1 MITSTRRLHSVNVTL
16 CNKIKTKVTHCNNK
30 RENQRIRRKLAHF
43 VGCQTLELAVFD
55 TSAVKLDGALI
66 GRIYLMKFTAIA
78 AISSIA
84 LSSATSAIAGPE
96 AEVLHWWTSGG
107 EAKSVAVLQKEFADN
122 GGTWTDMPVA
132 GGGGDA
138 AMAALRARVLS
149 GNAPTAVQLKG
160 PAIQEWYEEGVL
172 ADISSVA
179 EAQGWS
185 AVLPASI
192 AGHMKCE
199 GSWCAAP
206 VNVHRVDWIWANAS
220 VLEANGIDMPSTWDE
235 FNAAAEKLQA
245 AGIIPLAHGGQAWQ
259 DATVFEAVA
268 LGILGANG
276 FHKAFVELD
285 EETLTSDAMVAVFDQ
300 MRKMRGYVD
309 PNFSGRD
316 WNLATA
322 MVMNGEAA
330 FQIMGDWAKGEFM
343 AAGKVPGEDFLC
355 LSTPGEG
362 FLYNVDSF
370 AMFAVDGE
378 DKTQGQNLLAE
389 LIVGQNFQKVFNL
402 NKGSIPARTDV
413 ALDEFDTC
421 AHISA
426 ADMSASSLS
435 GSLLPSYAHGMALRG
450 AQSGAITDVV
460 TAHFN
465 SDMSSAEAVAQLAKA
480 VANSY

>member
-1 MITSTRRLHSVNVTL
+1 MTL
-16 CNKIKTKVTHCNNK
+16 KSA
-30 RENQRIRRKLAHF
+30 LAASA
-43 VGCQTLELAVFD
+43 AV
-55 TSAVKLDGALI
+55 
-66 GRIYLMKFTAIA
+66 
-78 AISSIA
+78 SII
-84 LSSATSAIAGPE
+84 SATAGFAGPE

-107 EAKSVAVLQKEFADN
+107 EAKSVAVLQEEFASK

-138 AMAALRARVLS
+138 AMTALRARVLS

-179 EAQGWS
+179 QANGW
-185 AVLPASI
+185 ADVLPASI

-199 GSWCAAP
+199 GTWCAAP
-206 VNVHRVDWIWANAS
+206 VNVHRIDWIWANAAI
-220 VLEANGIDMPSTWDE
+220 LEANGIAMPSTWAE

-245 AGIIPLAHGGQAWQ
+245 AGITPLAHGGQAWQ

-268 LGILGANG
+268 LGVGGAE
-276 FHKAFVELD
+276 FFQKAFVELD
-285 EETLTSDAMVAVFDQ
+285 EATLTSDTMKAVFDQ
-300 MRKMRGYVD
+300 MRTMRGFVD
-309 PNFSGRD
+309 SNFSGRD

-330 FQIMGDWAKGEFM
+330 FQIMGDWAKGEFL
-343 AAGKVPGEDFLC
+343 AAGKEPGKDFLC
-355 LSTPGEG
+355 ASTPGEG

-370 AMFAVDGE
+370 AMFDVAGD
-378 DKTQGQNLLAE
+378 DKTAGQLLLAE
-389 LIVGQNFQKVFNL
+389 LILGKNFQKVFNL

-413 ALDEFDTC
+413 ALDEFDSC
-421 AHISA
+421 AHTSA
-426 ADMSASSLS
+426 KDMADSNAG

-460 TAHFN
+460 TSHFN
-465 SDMSSAEAVAQLAKA
+465 SDMSSDDAVQMLLQA
-480 VANSY
+480 VQNSM

>member
-1 MITSTRRLHSVNVTL
+1 MTL
-16 CNKIKTKVTHCNNK
+16 KSALVAT
-30 RENQRIRRKLAHF
+30 A
-43 VGCQTLELAVFD
+43 AV
-55 TSAVKLDGALI
+55 
-66 GRIYLMKFTAIA
+66 
-78 AISSIA
+78 SII
-84 LSSATSAIAGPE
+84 SATAGFAGPE

-107 EAKSVAVLQKEFADN
+107 EAKSVAVLQEEFASK

-138 AMAALRARVLS
+138 AMTALRARVLS

-179 EAQGWS
+179 QANGW
-185 AVLPASI
+185 ADVLPASI

-199 GSWCAAP
+199 GTWCAAP
-206 VNVHRVDWIWANAS
+206 VNVHRIDWIWANAAI
-220 VLEANGIDMPSTWDE
+220 LEANGIAMPSTWAE

-245 AGIIPLAHGGQAWQ
+245 AGITPLAHGGQAWQ

-268 LGILGANG
+268 LGVGGAE
-276 FHKAFVELD
+276 FFQKAFVELD
-285 EETLTSDAMVAVFDQ
+285 EATLTSDTMKAVFDQ
-300 MRKMRGYVD
+300 MRTMRGFVD
-309 PNFSGRD
+309 SNFSGRD

-330 FQIMGDWAKGEFM
+330 FQIMGDWAKGEFL
-343 AAGKVPGEDFLC
+343 AAGKQPGKDFLC
-355 LSTPGEG
+355 ASTPGEG

-370 AMFAVDGE
+370 AMFDVAGE
-378 DKTQGQNLLAE
+378 DKTAGQLLLAE
-389 LIVGQNFQKVFNL
+389 LIVGKNFQKVFNL

-413 ALDEFDTC
+413 ALDEFDSC
-421 AHISA
+421 AHTSA
-426 ADMSASSLS
+426 KDMADSNAG

-460 TAHFN
+460 TSHFN
-465 SDMSSAEAVAQLAKA
+465 SDMSSDDAVQMLLQA
-480 VANSY
+480 VQNSM

>member
-1 MITSTRRLHSVNVTL
+1 M
-16 CNKIKTKVTHCNNK
+16 K
-30 RENQRIRRKLAHF
+30 RFALA
-43 VGCQTLELAVFD
+43 TASSLAVLAG
-55 TSAVKLDGALI
+55 TSVMAE
-66 GRIYLMKFTAIA
+66 
-78 AISSIA
+78 
-84 LSSATSAIAGPE
+84 PQ

-107 EAKSVAVLQKEFADN
+107 EAKSVAVLQEEFAAN

-138 AMAALRARVLS
+138 AMTALRARVLA

-172 ADISSVA
+172 ADISNVA
-179 EAQGWS
+179 EAEGW
-185 AVLPASI
+185 AEVLPASI
-192 AGHMKCE
+192 AAHMQCE
-199 GSWCAAP
+199 GTWCAAP
-206 VNVHRVDWIWANAS
+206 VNVHRIDWIWANADI
-220 VLEANGIDMPSTWDE
+220 LAANDIEMPTTWDE

-268 LGILGANG
+268 LGIGG
-276 FHKAFVELD
+276 PEFFKKAFVDLD
-285 EETLTSDAMVAVFDQ
+285 PETLTSDTMVQIFDQ
-300 MRKMRGYVD
+300 MRTLRGFVD
-309 PNFSGRD
+309 ENFSGRD

-330 FQIMGDWAKGEFM
+330 FQIMGDWAKGEFL

-355 LSTPGEG
+355 GSTPGDG
-362 FLYNVDSF
+362 YLYNVDSF
-370 AMFAVDGE
+370 AMFDVDGD
-378 DKTQGQNLLAE
+378 DKRAGQELLAK
-389 LIVGQNFQKVFNL
+389 LIVAPKFQEVFNL

-413 ALDEFDTC
+413 ALDKFDIC
-421 AHISA
+421 AKISA
-426 ADMSASSLS
+426 EDMGASSAN

-450 AQSGAITDVV
+450 AQAGAITDVV

-465 SDMSSAEAVAQLAKA
+465 SDMSSADAVQQLADA

>member
-1 MITSTRRLHSVNVTL
+1 MGRAMHLHSSRWATFWEEIMTL
-16 CNKIKTKVTHCNNK
+16 KSA
-30 RENQRIRRKLAHF
+30 LAASA
-43 VGCQTLELAVFD
+43 AV
-55 TSAVKLDGALI
+55 
-66 GRIYLMKFTAIA
+66 
-78 AISSIA
+78 SII
-84 LSSATSAIAGPE
+84 SATAGFAGPE

-107 EAKSVAVLQKEFADN
+107 EAKSVAVLQEEFASK

-138 AMAALRARVLS
+138 AMTALRARVLS

-179 EAQGWS
+179 QANGW
-185 AVLPASI
+185 ADVLPASI

-199 GSWCAAP
+199 GTWCAAP
-206 VNVHRVDWIWANAS
+206 VNVHRIDWIWANAAI
-220 VLEANGIDMPSTWDE
+220 LEANGIAMPTTWAE

-245 AGIIPLAHGGQAWQ
+245 AGITPLAHGGQAWQ

-268 LGILGANG
+268 LGVGGAE
-276 FHKAFVELD
+276 FFQKAFVELD
-285 EETLTSDAMVAVFDQ
+285 EATLTSDTMKAVFDQ
-300 MRKMRGYVD
+300 MRTMRGFVD
-309 PNFSGRD
+309 SNFSGRD

-330 FQIMGDWAKGEFM
+330 FQIMGDWAKGEFL
-343 AAGKVPGEDFLC
+343 AAGKEPGKDFLC
-355 LSTPGEG
+355 ASTPGEG

-370 AMFAVDGE
+370 AMFDVAGD
-378 DKTQGQNLLAE
+378 DKTAGQLLLAE
-389 LIVGQNFQKVFNL
+389 LIVGKNFQKVFNL

-413 ALDEFDTC
+413 ALDEFDSC
-421 AHISA
+421 AHTSA
-426 ADMSASSLS
+426 KDMADSNAG

-460 TAHFN
+460 TSHFN
-465 SDMSSAEAVAQLAKA
+465 SDMSSDDAVQMLLQA
-480 VANSY
+480 VQNSM

>member
-1 MITSTRRLHSVNVTL
+1 MKSV
-16 CNKIKTKVTHCNNK
+16 
-30 RENQRIRRKLAHF
+30 F
-43 VGCQTLELAVFD
+43 FGAV
-55 TSAVKLDGALI
+55 SATALI
-66 GRIYLMKFTAIA
+66 A
-78 AISSIA
+78 SSVHA
-84 LSSATSAIAGPE
+84 NPQ

-107 EAKSVAVLQKEFADN
+107 EAKSVAVLQEEFAAK

-138 AMAALRARVLS
+138 AMTALRARVLS

-172 ADISSVA
+172 ADISAVA
-179 EAQGWS
+179 EAQGW
-185 AVLPASI
+185 ADVLPASI

-199 GSWCAAP
+199 GTWCAAP
-206 VNVHRVDWIWANAS
+206 VNVHRVDWIWANAD
-220 VLEANGIDMPSTWDE
+220 VLEANGIAMPTTWDE

-268 LGILGANG
+268 LGVLGAEG
-276 FHKAFVELD
+276 FRKAFVDLD
-285 EETLTSDAMVAVFDQ
+285 MDTLKSDEMKAVFDQ
-300 MRKMRGYVD
+300 MRTMRGYVD
-309 PNFSGRD
+309 DNFSGRD

-355 LSTPGEG
+355 ASVPGDG

-370 AMFAVDGE
+370 AMFTVDGD
-378 DKTQGQNLLAE
+378 DKKAGQDLLAE

-413 ALDEFDTC
+413 SLEEFDSC
-421 AHISA
+421 AHLSA
-426 ADMSASSLS
+426 KDMTESSDN

-450 AQSGAITDVV
+450 AQAGAITDVV

-465 SDMSSAEAVAQLAKA
+465 SDMSSDEAVNMLADA
-480 VANSY
+480 VANSM

>member
-1 MITSTRRLHSVNVTL
+1 MKSY
-16 CNKIKTKVTHCNNK
+16 
-30 RENQRIRRKLAHF
+30 
-43 VGCQTLELAVFD
+43 
-55 TSAVKLDGALI
+55 AL
-66 GRIYLMKFTAIA
+66 
-78 AISSIA
+78 SIA
-84 LSSATSAIAGPE
+84 CGVALGTSGAAFAEPQ
-96 AEVLHWWTSGG
+96 AEVLHYWTSGG
-107 EAKSVAVLQKEFADN
+107 EAKSVAVLQEEFAAN

-138 AMAALRARVLS
+138 AMTALRARVLS

-172 ADISSVA
+172 ADISAVA
-179 EAQGWS
+179 EANNWE

-206 VNVHRVDWIWANAS
+206 VNVHRVDWIWANAN
-220 VLEANGIDMPSTWDE
+220 VLEANGIEMPTSWE
-235 FNAAAEKLQA
+235 AFNAAADKLQA

-268 LGILGANG
+268 LGILGAEG

-285 EETLTSDAMVAVFDQ
+285 EDTLTSDAMVATFDQ

-343 AAGKVPGEDFLC
+343 AAGKAPGADFLC
-355 LSTPGEG
+355 ASTPGDG

-370 AMFAVDGE
+370 AMFEVGGA
-378 DKTQGQNLLAE
+378 DKQAGQALLAE
-389 LIVGQNFQKVFNL
+389 LVVGKNFQKVFNL

-413 ALDEFDTC
+413 PLDEFDSC
-421 AHISA
+421 AVLSA
-426 ADMSASSLS
+426 ADMAASSDN

-450 AQSGAITDVV
+450 AQAGAITDVV

-465 SDMSSAEAVAQLAKA
+465 SDMSSADAVQMLADA
-480 VANSY
+480 VANSM

>member
-1 MITSTRRLHSVNVTL
+1 MKSYVL
-16 CNKIKTKVTHCNNK
+16 
-30 RENQRIRRKLAHF
+30 
-43 VGCQTLELAVFD
+43 
-55 TSAVKLDGALI
+55 GAAS
-66 GRIYLMKFTAIA
+66 GVAMIA
-78 AISSIA
+78 A
-84 LSSATSAIAGPE
+84 SAAYAAPE
-96 AEVLHWWTSGG
+96 AEVLHYWTSGG
-107 EAKSVAVLQKEFADN
+107 EAKSVAVLQEEFAAN

-138 AMAALRARVLS
+138 AMTALRARVLS

-172 ADISSVA
+172 ADISAVA
-179 EAQGWS
+179 EANNW
-185 AVLPASI
+185 ADVLPDSI

-199 GSWCAAP
+199 GTWCAAP
-206 VNVHRVDWIWANAS
+206 VNVHRVDWIWANAD
-220 VLEANGIDMPSTWDE
+220 VLSANGIEMPSTWDE
-235 FNAAAEKLQA
+235 FNAAAAKLQA

-268 LGILGANG
+268 LGILGADG
-276 FHKAFVELD
+276 FRSAFVDLD
-285 EETLTSDAMVAVFDQ
+285 MDTLQSDEMKAVFDQ
-300 MRKMRGYVD
+300 MRTMRGFVD
-309 PNFSGRD
+309 SNFSGRD

-355 LSTPGEG
+355 ASTPGEG

-378 DKTQGQNLLAE
+378 DKQAGQALLAE
-389 LIVGQNFQKVFNL
+389 LVVGKNFQEVFNL

-413 ALDEFDTC
+413 ALDAFDSC
-421 AHISA
+421 ALLSA
-426 ADMSASSLS
+426 ADMAASSDG

-450 AQSGAITDVV
+450 AQAGAITDVV

-465 SDMSSAEAVAQLAKA
+465 SDMSSDDAVAMLANA
-480 VANSY
+480 IANSM

>member
-1 MITSTRRLHSVNVTL
+1 MQLHSSRWATFWEEIMTL
-16 CNKIKTKVTHCNNK
+16 KSA
-30 RENQRIRRKLAHF
+30 LAASA
-43 VGCQTLELAVFD
+43 AV
-55 TSAVKLDGALI
+55 
-66 GRIYLMKFTAIA
+66 
-78 AISSIA
+78 SII
-84 LSSATSAIAGPE
+84 SATAGFAGPE

-107 EAKSVAVLQKEFADN
+107 EAKSVAVLQEEFASK

-138 AMAALRARVLS
+138 AMTALRARVLS

-179 EAQGWS
+179 QANGW
-185 AVLPASI
+185 ADVLPASI

-199 GSWCAAP
+199 GTWCAAP
-206 VNVHRVDWIWANAS
+206 VNVHRIDWIWANAAI
-220 VLEANGIDMPSTWDE
+220 LEANGIAMPSTWAE

-245 AGIIPLAHGGQAWQ
+245 AGITPLAHGGQAWQ

-268 LGILGANG
+268 LGVGGAE
-276 FHKAFVELD
+276 FFQKAFVELD
-285 EETLTSDAMVAVFDQ
+285 EATLTSDTMKAVFDQ
-300 MRKMRGYVD
+300 MRTMRGFVD
-309 PNFSGRD
+309 SNFSGRD

-330 FQIMGDWAKGEFM
+330 FQIMGDWAKGEFL
-343 AAGKVPGEDFLC
+343 AAGKQPGKDFLC
-355 LSTPGEG
+355 ASTPGEG

-370 AMFAVDGE
+370 AMFDVAGE
-378 DKTQGQNLLAE
+378 DKTAGQLLLAE
-389 LIVGQNFQKVFNL
+389 LIVGKNFQKVFNL

-413 ALDEFDTC
+413 ALDEFDSC
-421 AHISA
+421 AHTSA
-426 ADMSASSLS
+426 KDMADSNAG

-460 TAHFN
+460 TSHFN
-465 SDMSSAEAVAQLAKA
+465 SDMSSDDAVQMLLQA
-480 VANSY
+480 VQNSM